1 MSRAPSIRTRRRP
14 VAASARSVVESLE
27 RRQLLTTFN
36 PADGPGLASAL
47 SSAQLG
53 DTIILNAGS
62 TYTGNFTLKNKTTGS
77 GWITIQSSNLASLP
91 IGKRVTPADA
101 ANMPKIVSAGSNVPA
116 IRAEYGAAIGAHH
129 FKLLGCEVIGPAN
142 NSDLVNLI
150 ELGTTDSIQNTITM
164 MPHDFVI
171 DRCYIHANITDTT
184 NNLSSQHLRR
194 GIALNAGATDI
205 TNCWISEIHDVG
217 SGDSQAI
224 GGSNGAG
231 PYNILNNHLEAA
243 SENIL
248 FGGSGAY
255 VPNTV
260 PSDIVIRGNHF
271 YKPTSWMGV
280 WTQEKNLFELK
291 MGRRVL
297 IEGNIFEN
305 CWTAAQ
311 SGVAILFKLDQ
322 YNASR
327 PWQVTEDITFRNNIV
342 RHAAGAMTIQGR
354 DYTNN
359 SPYGLVRRI
368 TVTNNLFDDI
378 NKNPWATWSD
388 PNLIGGNVLYMTQGP
403 IDVTFS
409 HNTIS
414 NTRTPIIVDT
424 PQYPDANFIYQNNIV
439 AHNTYGVFSS
449 EYGTGDNTITNYFDN
464 NGGGPFTKNVM
475 MGGPSGSYT
484 KHPGNYF
491 PSTWAAVGFVD
502 QASGDYHLTN
512 ASPYHN
518 AATDGTDI
526 GANIDTING
535 FVYGVLTGVWP
546 FAYKVGSTLYTRF
559 DGTGANI
566 SLTTS
571 GANILAATTGASTQ
585 TFSGVTAVTALDS
598 PADEHLQINGTL
610 QSSPLAVEIS
620 GGNNYADVLSGSY
633 AFATDLAGSS
643 GSRSRLP
650 LQRPIVTVAAGATAN
665 FNASQHLA
673 SLSVTGNANLSAGGG
688 KVIVTNAVSAAGKL
702 NLNDN
707 DLILDYTGST
717 PIGSWNGTSYTGVA
731 GLLASGNHGG
741 DYTGNGIITTQSNAV
756 APNSLTTLGVGEA
769 SDVLGISGS
778 QTALY
783 GSETVDATAVIVKYT
798 YAGDANL
805 DGQITG
811 DDYFQI
817 DSAFPS
823 ASHGWANG
831 DFNFDGVVNGDDYF
845 LIDSNFPA
853 QGLPL

>member
-1 MSRAPSIRTRRRP
+1 M
-14 VAASARSVVESLE
+14 
-27 RRQLLTTFN
+27 LTTFN
-36 PADGPGLASAL
+36 PVDGAGFTTALAN
-47 SSAQLG
+47 AQLG
-53 DTIILNAGS
+53 DTITLNAGT
-62 TYTGNFTLKNKTTGS
+62 TYTGNFVMKHKTTGS

-91 IGKRVTPADA
+91 VGKRVSPADA

-116 IRAEYGAAIGAHH
+116 IRAEYGAAIGADHY
-129 FKLLGCEVIGPAN
+129 KILGCEVVGPAN

-184 NNLSSQHLRR
+184 NNTSTQHLRR

-205 TNCWISEIHDVG
+205 TNCCISEIHDVG

-231 PYNILNNHLEAA
+231 PYNILNNELDAA

-255 VPNTV
+255 IPGVV

-271 YKPTSWMGV
+271 YKPLSWQGTWAQV
-280 WTQEKNLFELK
+280 KNLFELK

-297 IEGNIFEN
+297 IEGNVFEN

-322 YNASR
+322 YNAAR
-327 PWQVTEDITFRNNIV
+327 PWQVTQDITFRNNIV

-359 SPYGLVRRI
+359 SPAGLVRRI
-368 TVTNNLFDDI
+368 TVANNLFDDI

-409 HNTIS
+409 HNTINNS
-414 NTRTPIIVDT
+414 RTPIIVDT
-424 PQYPDANFIYQNNIV
+424 PQYPIANFIYQNNIV

-449 EYGTGDNTITNYFDN
+449 EYGTGDNTITNYFDS
-464 NGGGPFTKNVM
+464 NGGGTFTKNVM
-475 MGGPSGSYT
+475 MGGPSNSY
-484 KHPGNYF
+484 KNHPGNYF
-491 PSTWAAVGFVD
+491 PSTWTAVGFVD
-502 QASGDYHLTN
+502 MANGDYHLTA

-518 AATDGTDI
+518 AATDGTDV

-535 FVYGVLTGVWP
+535 FTYAAIGGTWP
-546 FAYKVGSTLYTRF
+546 FAFKAGSTLYTRF
-559 DGTGANI
+559 DGTATPI
-566 SLTTS
+566 VLTTS
-571 GANILAATTGASTQ
+571 GTNIVVAEGASTL
-585 TFSGVTAVTALDS
+585 TFGGVTAVTARDS
-598 PADEHLQINGTL
+598 TADDRLQINGSL
-610 QSSPLAVEIS
+610 QSSPLAYEIS
-620 GGNNYADVLSGSY
+620 GGNDLVEVDSGSY
-633 AFATDLAGSS
+633 AVANDLAGGS
-643 GSRSRLP
+643 GSRSLLP
-650 LQRPIVTVAAGATAN
+650 LQRVAVYVAASGTAI
-665 FNASQHLA
+665 FNASQHLR
-673 SLSVTGNANLSAGGG
+673 SLSVDGNATLSAGGN
-688 KVIVTNAVSAAGKL
+688 KIIRTTALAAAGKL
-702 NLNDN
+702 NLTDN
-707 DLILDYTGST
+707 DLILDYTGAS
-717 PIGSWNGTSYTGVA
+717 PIGSFNGSAYTGVT
-731 GLLASGNHGG
+731 GLLATGNHGG
-741 DYTGNGIITTQSNAV
+741 DYTGNGIITTMSAAV
-756 APNSLTTLGVGEA
+756 SPNSLTTLGIDEA

-778 QTALY
+778 STALY
-783 GSETVDATAVIVKYT
+783 GSETLDATAVIIKYT

-805 DGQITG
+805 DGTING

-817 DSAFPS
+817 DSAFPQ
-823 ASHGWANG
+823 ALHGYAPG
-831 DFNFDGVVNGDDYF
+831 DFNYDGVINGDDYF
-845 LIDSNFPA
+845 LIDSNFSS